1 MSQQLIVYRCIE
13 INDAIKSK
21 AVKEP
26 LKEKGV
32 NRLVAV
38 MANNDELIDNL
49 ILILDVVNG
58 LYYPNDEIE

>member
-1 MSQQLIVYRCIE
+1 MLKNERYHKVAQALSHNL
-13 INDAIKSK
+13 KLK
-21 AVKEP
+21 

-38 MANNDELIDNL
+38 MVNNDELIDNL

-58 LYYPNDEIE
+58 CTIKLGR